1 MHDLIGDLYHL
12 ADCLFCVPYT
22 TPTLRHYFWNGKV
35 LTSACSTSSSL
46 WAAIIKKSG
55 ALIREFTVIVTAMG
69 GRVTKEK
76 TCPGMCRP
84 PTPNPNPTSIFRGP
98 VNDEDYEYRYTL
110 LLVGCDFTGQ
120 TSFIWGFVGGKFPE
134 HFDSIGVTNRIIDL
148 DGSRIKVEMWD
159 IPGFKRNWTN
169 SVVKFF
175 CRARFAHGMIIVYD
189 ATREE
194 TFEHVPHVLEEVKQ
208 YGNPETTIMLVGIKC
223 DLTKEKVVDYRT
235 AKDFA
240 DKRGIMLM
248 EVSAKDGTNV
258 ELAFVTLVAK
268 IRQADF

>member
-1 MHDLIGDLYHL
+1 MLHL
-12 ADCLFCVPYT
+12 
-22 TPTLRHYFWNGKV
+22 
-35 LTSACSTSSSL
+35 L
-46 WAAIIKKSG
+46 WLPSG

-76 TCPGMCRP
+76 TCPVWEVQA
-84 PTPNPNPTSIFRGP
+84 TSPNPNPTSIFRGP
-98 VNDEDYEYRYTL
+98 ANNEDYEYLYRL
-110 LLVGCDFTGQ
+110 LLVGYNYTGK

-134 HFDSIGVTNRIIDL
+134 HYPSIGFTNRIIGL

-159 IPGFKRNWTN
+159 IPGMERTR
-169 SVVKFF
+169 SVGKAYY
-175 CRARFAHGMIIVYD
+175 RGAHGIIIVYD

-208 YGNPETTIMLVGIKC
+208 YGSPETTIMLVGIKC
-223 DLTKEKVVDYRT
+223 DLTKKKVVDYRT

-268 IRQADF
+268 IRQADPTLVAHY